1 MFNWK
6 QLKKSFKYAFNGLKY
21 VYKSEQ
27 NFRIQILVAL
37 VIIIFGLFF
46 GIRVQEW
53 IVVLMLIAL
62 ILILEILNTVLE
74 TFIDILKPKIH
85 HYVQIVK
92 DLMAGMVLLASLIAI
107 VVGVLIFYP
116 YINKLF

>member
-1 MFNWK
+1 MLDIIK
-6 QLKKSFKYAFNGLKY
+6 LKKSFKYAFDGLKY
-21 VYKSEQ
+21 VYRAEQ

-37 VIIIFGLFF
+37 LVIIFGFIF
-46 GIRVQEW
+46 NIRVQEW

-85 HYVQIVK
+85 HYVRIVK

-107 VVGVLIFYP
+107 VVGILIFYP